1 MSALVTLTIPQ
12 KFSSLLLE
20 MHSYELGGMQVHE
33 SNYQGFAIS
42 TVTTRWLT
50 FMMGNMLGKQQQWN
64 FASDSKMGTGSASL
78 RGWKFSVKMQLLLHT
93 LSKIN
98 I

>member
-1 MSALVTLTIPQ
+1 
-12 KFSSLLLE
+12 
-20 MHSYELGGMQVHE
+20 
-33 SNYQGFAIS
+33 
-42 TVTTRWLT
+42 
-50 FMMGNMLGKQQQWN
+50 MMGNMLGKQQQWN